1 MKAYITAFAKMQR
14 TLMMMLRDVGS
25 SKSISMPPAYVEQ
38 GDDVLG
44 LRQTPSPQD
53 SDPPTKAPFEP
64 EVDKSNQQDD
74 TRESAVECIDGME
87 KETYASPRRKRR
99 AIIVLE
105 EGDSLEGSCEC
116 ARHGLILNRVQ
127 AA

>member
-1 MKAYITAFAKMQR
+1 
-14 TLMMMLRDVGS
+14 MMMLRDVGS

-38 GDDVLG
+38 GGDVLG
-44 LRQTPSPQD
+44 LRQTLSPQD
-53 SDPPTKAPFEP
+53 SAPLEP
-64 EVDKSNQQDD
+64 DVDESNQQDD